1 LILENSIDNTLLTQ
15 NWNLL
20 NKLHNQLKKI
30 KRKIKNLESNLYDI
44 KPKIKLLVNPK
55 ISKWYHNLPYL
66 IYENFLVVW
75 GLNLKTS
82 KKIYQRV
89 QTKSYT
95 YLHVNGYQG
104 TNLFILPKCKDL
116 ELINYVASICLVFS
130 KFINTG
136 CSYNS
141 VVISDS
147 VKLVNNKFRIN
158 KPKIHLSE
166 IKELYLQIQ
175 KDTKLIS
182 YSLKPKDF
190 KLKLDLSSCKYELIK
205 KINRELIINY
215 NFSLPCKYLQGIL
228 PNKVKYEV
236 TKSNIK

>member
-1 LILENSIDNTLLTQ
+1 MKNLRKIKNYKINNLKILNSKKLILENSIDNTLLTQ

-89 QTKSYT
+89 QTKKLYIST
-95 YLHVNGYQG
+95 CKWISGY
-104 TNLFILPKCKDL
+104 
-116 ELINYVASICLVFS
+116 
-130 KFINTG
+130 
-136 CSYNS
+136 
-141 VVISDS
+141 
-147 VKLVNNKFRIN
+147 
-158 KPKIHLSE
+158 
-166 IKELYLQIQ
+166 
-175 KDTKLIS
+175 KLI
-182 YSLKPKDF
+182 YP
-190 KLKLDLSSCKYELIK
+190 
-205 KINRELIINY
+205 
-215 NFSLPCKYLQGIL
+215 
-228 PNKVKYEV
+228 
-236 TKSNIK
+236 TKM